1 MLKRRSR
8 VTAVAVLARSTVP
21 LLNVINIMP
30 ESIRDRVRG
39 AFNGVLDYSL
49 HHDTKWCA
57 LLVFL
62 WGLKRGS
69 SGCVRLLPIEWL
81 DENKNGFRTSLETEL
96 AGWSFGPNIQGH
108 QSVERVLVPAVNL
121 YYFENA
127 RISAMSSS
135 VLVGDKLVVERVKG
149 VDPSR
154 CCFVSGHLYMHGPTR
169 AVVTVESTEHV
180 NRGIFMG
187 GNGASNYYHWMI
199 EILPKLQFLR
209 EFDAAYPGFPLLV
222 SEGTYRV
229 RSLREGLEVLA
240 KERPVVVLD
249 RNKTYAVNELVYA
262 SNPNNSPFNL
272 RNGERSKVSDFITRP
287 PSIEYLRNRLT
298 SALGKGICHG
308 GERVFLARR
317 RERRKYNQDEIL
329 EICANYGFK
338 PIFLDEKSLSEQAE
352 LISNAE
358 IIAGP
363 TGAAWTNL
371 IFCRTGAK
379 GLCWMA
385 EESAGFSAFSNLAK
399 AVGVDLRYVTYCTGA
414 TSTEDLFLS
423 DYHVDGDKIRAEL
436 SALLG

>member
-8 VTAVAVLARSTVP
+8 VTAVGVVARSTVP

-39 AFNGVLDYSL
+39 AFNGALDYSL
-49 HHDTKWCA
+49 RHDTKLGS
-57 LLVFL
+57 LLVFI

-81 DENKNGFRTSLETEL
+81 DENTNGFRMSLEAEVP
-96 AGWSFGPNIQGH
+96 GWSFGPNIQGH
-108 QSVERVLVPAVNL
+108 QCVERVLLPAVNL
-121 YYFENA
+121 YSFENVH
-127 RISAMSSS
+127 ISAMSSS
-135 VLVGDKLVVERVKG
+135 VLVGNKLLVEHVKG

-154 CCFVSGHLYMHGPTR
+154 CSFVSGHLSMHGPTR
-169 AVVTVESTEHV
+169 AVVTVESTE
-180 NRGIFMG
+180 RLKKGIFMG

-199 EILPKLQFLR
+199 EILPKLQFVR
-209 EFDAAYPGFPLLV
+209 NIDAAYPTFPLLV

-249 RNKTYAVNELVYA
+249 RNKTYAVNELVYV

-272 RNGERSKVSDFITRP
+272 RRGERSKVSDFITRP
-287 PSIEYLRNRLT
+287 SSIGYLRNRLT

-317 RERRKYNQDEIL
+317 SERRKYNQDEIL
-329 EICANYGFK
+329 KICADYGFK
-338 PIFLDEKSLSEQAE
+338 SVFMDEKSLSEQAE

-371 IFCRTGAK
+371 MFCRAGAK

-385 EESAGFSAFSNLAK
+385 EESAGFSAFSNLAR
-399 AVGVDLRYVTYCTGA
+399 AVDADLRYVTYCTGA
-414 TSTEDLFLS
+414 KSTEDLFMS
-423 DYHVDGDKIRAEL
+423 DYHVDGNKIRAEL
-436 SALLG
+436 DTLLG